1 MQEKL
6 ESTLAELVS
15 IPSVSRDVDAC
26 SEVVAYV
33 RAQIESLGL
42 HVSAGSTPAPWLAA
56 TTQDTKEP
64 DVLLIA
70 HLDVVPGDDH
80 LFTMQSHDGKLYG
93 RGVYDMKLAAA
104 CYLEFFRKH
113 SEILSTLNIGML
125 FTTDEELGGDS
136 VVELLNDG
144 WRPKATFIP
153 DGGDNWLIEA
163 RAKGLYGVAMTSR
176 GKTAHGSRP
185 WEGKN
190 AVHTILDVIAILRE
204 SYPFST
210 NPADATLNVT
220 TIDGG
225 DVINQ
230 IPDHATTRIDF
241 RSFSKG
247 ELDLYRAQLDHL
259 AAQYDLEIKVN
270 QEGLPLI
277 FDKDSPAVQTFLETL
292 QETLGTKELSYRDS
306 FGGSDGRHFA
316 KYDIPCII
324 IEPFGGGRHG
334 PDEWLLRD
342 DLLKYYGLI
351 ETWLLKSAPTPQ

>member
-1 MQEKL
+1 MQKEL
-6 ESTLAELVS
+6 ESTLAKLVS
-15 IPSVSRDVDAC
+15 IPSVSSNSEAC
-26 SEVVAYV
+26 FEAISYV
-33 RAQIESLGL
+33 RSQIESLGL
-42 HVSAGSTPAPWLAA
+42 YITSSDTPAPWLIA

-64 DVLLIA
+64 DVLLIS
-70 HLDVVPGDDH
+70 HLDVVPGDNN

-93 RGVYDMKLAAA
+93 RGVYDMKLATA
-104 CYLEFFRKH
+104 CYLEFFKKH
-113 SEILSTLNIGML
+113 ANILGTLNIGML

-136 VVELLNDG
+136 VVTLLKDG

-163 RAKGLYGVAMTSR
+163 RAKGLYGVEMTAH

-190 AVHTILDVIAILRE
+190 AVHTLLDVVAALRT
-204 SYPFST
+204 SFPFST

-220 TIDGG
+220 TIEGG
-225 DVINQ
+225 AVINQ
-230 IPDHATTRIDF
+230 IPDHATVRIDF
-241 RSFSKG
+241 RSFSKD
-247 ELDLYRAQLDHL
+247 ELAVYRNQLTHL
-259 AAQYDLEIKVN
+259 AAQYDLAIKVN

-277 FDKDSPAVQTFLETL
+277 FDKTSPAVQTFLETL
-292 QETLGTKELSYRDS
+292 RETLGTDELGYRDS

-334 PDEWLLRD
+334 PDEWLLQK
-342 DLLKYYGLI
+342 DLLKYYEMI
-351 ETWLLKSAPTPQ
+351 ETWLLR